1 MIDKELI
8 NILLETI
15 NSEEAK
21 TGRNYFN
28 LSDFLFDMY
37 NSKLNVYYDLAYK
50 ITTED
55 IINYCNR
62 KKEIT
67 CNLKEFYNT
76 YKNKN
81 TKYNITKHFQ
91 PQSTEQSIG
100 YNLFSNNKSKH
111 CIYYKDNGKTEEITL
126 ISYENDINRINELAD
141 RPGSGI
147 TRDRDGDIYTFEYSL
162 PTELFIN
169 RHNEYETQ
177 IGELYDILV
186 AKTRGELEKHLKTYL
201 YKRLLEQYRTRGI
214 NEEIKITKK
223 DIDYYAKKVIYSI
236 TDNFDSLS
244 TFSNSLVDEEITIDF
259 DKFII
264 KKDRQGQE
272 EGYSEAYIETT
283 LDKMPYQFQK
293 FKLKE
298 ITEETDIINLEIIEP
313 TRGIEKIEDNSYLI
327 YYITPI
333 IKDFTSNI
341 EKYSKD
347 FLNKKRRD
355 IKVNK
360 ITIDENKIVRL
371 YITIDMVIETVS
383 DIDLGSGYL
392 HYYCY
397 DKSFEANNY
406 YDLRNLGE
414 EINLMDDRVFVIKG
428 SVSESNNMI
437 LSDGNIYISKDGKL
451 QIIVEDVNEVISK
464 DGNYYTKKYFN
475 YDHTSKPVESFVK
488 K

>member
-15 NSEEAK
+15 NNNKSE
-21 TGRNYFN
+21 TGKEYFN

-37 NSKLNVYYDLAYK
+37 KLNKYSDLAYK
-50 ITTED
+50 LTTED

-62 KKEIT
+62 KKKIT
-67 CNLKEFYNT
+67 CNLKDFYNT
-76 YKNKN
+76 YKDKN
-81 TKYNITKHFQ
+81 TSYNITLHTQ
-91 PQSTEQSIG
+91 PQSTEKSIG
-100 YNLFSNNKSKH
+100 YKLFSNNKSKH
-111 CIYYKDNGKTEEITL
+111 CIYYYNDNGATEELTL
-126 ISYENDINRINELAD
+126 TSYENDINRIEELAKISN
-141 RPGSGI
+141 SGI
-147 TRDRDGDIYTFEYSL
+147 TKNGDIYTFEYSL

-169 RHNEYETQ
+169 RYNEYETQ
-177 IGELYDILV
+177 IGELFDVLV
-186 AKTRGELEKHLKTYL
+186 AKTRGELEKYLKTYL

-223 DIDYYAKKVIYSI
+223 DVDYYAKKIIYSI

-293 FKLKE
+293 FKLKN
-298 ITEETDIINLEIIEP
+298 ISQETDIINLTEPEP
-313 TRGIEKIEDNSYLI
+313 TRGIGKIEDNSYLI

-333 IKDFTSNI
+333 IKNFTSGVD
-341 EKYSKD
+341 EYSKK
-347 FLNKKRRD
+347 FLKQKRRD

-360 ITIDENKIVRL
+360 ITIDEEKTVKL
-371 YITIDMVIETVS
+371 YITIDIVIETES
-383 DIDLGSGYL
+383 DVNLGSGYL

-397 DKSFEANNY
+397 DKSFETNNY

-428 SVSESNNMI
+428 SISESNNMV
-437 LSDGNIYISKDGKL
+437 LRDGNIYISKNNGNL
-451 QIIVEDVNEVISK
+451 QIIVEDANEVISK

-475 YDHTSKPVESFVK
+475 YDHTSKPIESFVK